1 MNSPARRQSSS
12 AGSGSTGWAAIAA
25 RSCFSRSKRSI
36 SEGSTHVG
44 MTAAGAGAGAM
55 GAGGAGGGGGMGEGT
70 AVRDPV
76 KGTQAL
82 PSKRHFPSSDTASFQ
97 RSPSQNQLLS
107 GDQPG
112 DAAVVAISAAR

>member
-12 AGSGSTGWAAIAA
+12 AGSGTTGCAAIAA
-25 RSCFSRSKRSI
+25 RSCFSRSMRSI

-44 MTAAGAGAGAM
+44 MTAAGPGGGAAGAGGT
-55 GAGGAGGGGGMGEGT
+55 GAGGGGGGGMGEGI

-97 RSPSQNQLLS
+97 RSPSQNQLRS

-112 DAAVVAISAAR
+112 DAAVVAI